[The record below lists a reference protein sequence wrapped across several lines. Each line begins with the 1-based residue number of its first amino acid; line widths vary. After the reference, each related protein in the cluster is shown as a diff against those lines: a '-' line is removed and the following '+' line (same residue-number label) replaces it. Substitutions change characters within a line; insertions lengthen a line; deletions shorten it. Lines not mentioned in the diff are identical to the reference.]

1 VSDLVESGI
10 PAVGHLR
17 WGTHFC
23 QFYETAEDLVDTL
36 VPYFKAGLDGNEE
49 CLWVAAPP
57 LSVQG
62 ATDALR
68 AAVPDLDGRIRRGQ
82 IELVDARDWYL
93 RANKKGADD
102 LIAVWIARKEQALAR
117 GYEGLRATG
126 NTYFLEANDWDSFA
140 EYEAK
145 VNTCFCDHRIIAL
158 CSYCTQRCNAGGV
171 LDVVE
176 SHEFALARRRGA
188 WTLLESSALKQ
199 AKEELRRA
207 NDELEARVEERTVAL
222 SSALAETRRAA
233 ADKDVLLQEVHHRV
247 KNNLQIVNSLLTL
260 KALRSPD
267 PNLRDAF
274 EDTLR
279 RVTAMSLV
287 HEALYQHDDTSGIDF
302 AEYLRTLSSALTE
315 SFGATDR
322 VVVEVGPA
330 YGHLDLNTAVPV
342 GLVAAEGIANALKHG
357 LSGEREGRIW
367 VSFRPPVNGCEG
379 ELVVRDNGL
388 GLSDMSAAETG
399 GAGLVLVKAIARQVG
414 GHVSLEAC
422 DGTKFRLSFA
432 G

>member
-1 VSDLVESGI
+1 VESGI
-10 PAVGHLR
+10 PAVGQLR
-17 WGTHFC
+17 WGAHFC

-36 VPYFKAGLDGNEE
+36 VPYFKAGLDGNEQ

-57 LSVQG
+57 LGVQG

-68 AAVPDLDGRIRRGQ
+68 AAVPDLDARIRQGQ
-82 IELVDARDWYL
+82 IELVDAGDWYL
-93 RANKKGADD
+93 RANKSGADD
-102 LIAVWIARKEQALAR
+102 LIAGWIARKEHALAR
-117 GYEGLRATG
+117 GYEGLRVTG
-126 NTYFLEANDWDSFA
+126 NTYFLEADDWDSFA
-140 EYEAK
+140 EYETK
-145 VNTCFCDHRIIAL
+145 VNTCFCNHRLIAL
-158 CSYCTQRCNAGGV
+158 CSYCTERCNAGGV

-176 SHEFALARRRGA
+176 NHEFALARRRGT

-207 NDELEARVEERTVAL
+207 NEELEARVEERTVAL
-222 SSALAETRRAA
+222 SSALAETRQAA

-267 PNLRDAF
+267 PNLRSAF

-287 HEALYQHDDTSGIDF
+287 HEALYQHDDTSSIDF
-302 AEYLRTLSSALTE
+302 AEYLRTLGGALIE
-315 SFGATDR
+315 SFGATGR
-322 VVVEVGPA
+322 VQVEVGPA

-357 LSGEREGRIW
+357 LPGEREGHIW
-367 VSFRPPVNGCEG
+367 ISFRPPGNGREG
-379 ELVVRDNGL
+379 ELLVRDNGL
-388 GLSDMSAAETG
+388 GLSCTPGVETG
-399 GAGLVLVKAIARQVG
+399 GAGLILVKAIARQVG
-414 GHVSLEAC
+414 GHISLEAHS
-422 DGTKFRLSFA
+422 GTEFRLSFI

>member
-10 PAVGHLR
+10 PAVGQLR
-17 WGTHFC
+17 WGAHFC

-36 VPYFKAGLDGNEE
+36 VPFFKAGLEGNEQ

-57 LSVQG
+57 LGVHG

-68 AAVPDLDGRIRRGQ
+68 TAVPDLDARIRRGQ
-82 IELVDARDWYL
+82 IEFVDAGDWYL
-93 RANKKGADD
+93 RAKKEGADD
-102 LIAVWIARKEQALAR
+102 LIAKWIKCKEQALAR
-117 GYEGLRATG
+117 GYEGLRVTG
-126 NTYFLEANDWDSFA
+126 NTYFLEADDWDSFA

-145 VNTCFCDHRIIAL
+145 VNACFCDHRVIAL

-176 SHEFALARRRGA
+176 SHEFALARRRGT

-199 AKEELRRA
+199 AKEELRRV
-207 NDELEARVEERTVAL
+207 NEELEERVEERTVAL
-222 SSALAETRRAA
+222 SSALAETRQAV

-260 KALRSPD
+260 KALRSSD

-287 HEALYQHDDTSGIDF
+287 HEALYQHDDTTSIDF
-302 AEYLRTLSSALTE
+302 AEYLRTLGSALTE

-322 VVVEVGPA
+322 VVIEVGPA
-330 YGHLDLNTAVPV
+330 NGHLDLNTAVPV

-367 VSFRPPVNGCEG
+367 VSFRPPVDGREG

-388 GLSDMSAAETG
+388 GLSNEAGEEMR

-414 GHVSLEAC
+414 GHVSLEERN
-422 DGTKFRLSFA
+422 GTEFRLSFA